1 MDEDAIVRSLKVS
14 LPVLFTL
21 SSLVFACRNAEAQ
34 YKGDLTVQVE
44 GLKSQKGLLCYK
56 LFSGSQGFPDSNEK
70 AVRKDCIKITE
81 EPMKLSFKGL
91 TAGSYAVA
99 VFHDTNGD
107 RKLNRNSAGI
117 PAEGYGFS
125 NNPLV
130 KTGPPKFGQAVFL
143 VAGPNT
149 TMQIQMRYGN

>member
-1 MDEDAIVRSLKVS
+1 MRSVRALTTT
-14 LPVLFTL
+14 LLVLG
-21 SSLVFACRNAEAQ
+21 SLVFACHAEAQ

-44 GLKSQKGLLCYK
+44 GLKEQKGLLCYK

-70 AVRKDCIKITE
+70 AVKKDCIKITE
-81 EPMKLSFKGL
+81 EPMKLSFKNL

-107 RKLNRNSAGI
+107 RKLNRNSAGM
-117 PAEGYGFS
+117 PLEGYGFS
-125 NNPLV
+125 NNPAV

-149 TMQIQMRYGN
+149 GIRIQMKYGN